1 MAHITRLHRVAT
13 AVALA
18 LAVCAAPAHALQGR
32 DDSRDSRADKRNERS
47 ITRDD
52 AAERA
57 RRATGGRVLSIQE
70 GSRNDN
76 GYRVKILTPDGQVRY
91 YDVERN
97 GRSRR

>member
-1 MAHITRLHRVAT
+1 MAQRTDFHRIAA

-32 DDSRDSRADKRNERS
+32 DDSRDSRADKRSERG

-70 GSRNDN
+70 GARGDD